1 MKPQHK
7 NFDSYSAYYDLLY
20 RDKDYSAETQ
30 FVHALLAKHGVSVR
44 RNLLELGCGTGKHAE
59 GLARLGYGLHGVDMS
74 PAMVNAANARK
85 PADVAERL
93 KFAVGDVRDVRV
105 GKPFDA
111 VISLFHVASYQTT
124 NADLGAMFQ
133 TAAAHLKPGGVFLF
147 DCWYGPAVLTDRPA
161 VRIKRMYNDDVEVLR
176 IAEPV
181 MHSNENVVDVNYT
194 VLIKQKGVE
203 QVSELR
209 ETHRMR
215 YLFAPEVDLLLG
227 QAGMRLVEQV
237 EWLSGKPTGFESWA
251 ATFVAVRA

>member
-1 MKPQHK
+1 MNK

-30 FVHALLAKHGVSVR
+30 FVHALLAKHGVPVR
-44 RNLLELGCGTGKHAE
+44 GDLLELGCGTGKHAE
-59 GLARLGYGLHGVDMS
+59 RFARLGYGLHGVDMS
-74 PAMVNAANARK
+74 PAMVEAANART
-85 PADVAERL
+85 PADVAEQL
-93 KFAVGDVRDVRV
+93 EFAVGDVRNVRL

-111 VISLFHVASYQTT
+111 VISLFHVASYQIT
-124 NADLGAMFQ
+124 NADLGAMFK
-133 TAAAHLKPGGVFLF
+133 TAVAHLKPGGVFLF
-147 DCWYGPAVLTDRPA
+147 DCWYGPAVLTDRPV

-181 MHSNENVVDVNYT
+181 MHPNENIVDVNYT
-194 VLIKQKGVE
+194 VLVRQKGVE

-227 QAGMRLVEQV
+227 QAGMRLVERM

>member
-1 MKPQHK
+1 MTRV
-7 NFDSYSAYYDLLY
+7 FDAYAAYYDLLY
-20 RDKDYSAETQ
+20 KDKDYLGEAQ
-30 FVHALLAKHGVSVR
+30 FVRDLLSKNGAAVGSI
-44 RNLLELGCGTGKHAE
+44 LELGCGTGKHAE
-59 GLARLGYGLHGVDMS
+59 HLARLGYGVHGVDVS
-74 PAMVNAANARK
+74 SAMVTAANVRK

-93 KFAVGDVRDVRV
+93 EFALGDVRDVRM

-124 NADLGAMFQ
+124 NADLGAMFT

-147 DCWYGPAVLTDRPA
+147 DCWYGPAVLTDRPV
-161 VRIKRMYNDDVEVLR
+161 VRIKRMYNDDAEVLR

-181 MHSNENVVDVNYT
+181 MHPNENIVDVNYT
-194 VLIKQKGVE
+194 VLVRQKGME

-215 YLFAPEVDLLLG
+215 YLFAPEVELLLG
-227 QAGMRLVEQV
+227 QAGMRLVERM
-237 EWLSGKPTGFESWA
+237 EWLSGKTTGFESWA